1 MRDLTDP
8 TAATDVTVIGA
19 GPAGTATAALLHKAG
34 LSVRIVERERFP
46 RFVIGESLLPHC
58 MDVLDEADL
67 LDAVKAR
74 NYQVKNGA
82 LFLRGN
88 ARCDFS
94 FAEQV
99 TPGWAWT
106 WQVPRADF
114 DKTLA
119 DAVEARGVPIHYE
132 HTILSAQL
140 GDHGAALGVR
150 TPAGATVEIRSR
162 FVVDASGYGRVLPRL
177 LKLDR
182 PSPLPERMALF
193 THVSGDRRA
202 EHAESNRIWICVHPG
217 GAWLWIIPFS
227 NGITSVGAVASPAFF
242 DGYAGSLESKLRAII
257 AGEPSAAARLEHTK
271 FEMPATVLR
280 GYSASV
286 ERLHGPGYVLVGN
299 ATEFLDPVFSSG
311 VTLALESASRAAGLV
326 IRELAGGA
334 AATAVDWTRE
344 YDDHMRAG
352 VDVFHTFVTRWYDGT
367 LPDIFFSAAHHPRTR
382 AQICSVLAGY
392 VWDRKNPLVAHHARR
407 VDQLGKIVRGELPA
421 GPPA

>member
-1 MRDLTDP
+1 MRTLLEP
-8 TAATDVTVIGA
+8 TDVTIIGA
-19 GPAGTATAALLHKAG
+19 GPAGTATAALLQQAG
-34 LSVRIVERERFP
+34 LTVRIVEREHFP

-58 MDVLDEADL
+58 MDVLEAAGL
-67 LDAVKAR
+67 LEAVRAR
-74 NYQVKNGA
+74 KYQVKNGA
-82 LFLRGN
+82 LFLRGT

-99 TPGWAWT
+99 TSGWAWT

-119 DAVEARGVPIHYE
+119 DAVAARGVPLHYG
-132 HTILSAQL
+132 HTIVSAAF
-140 GDHGAALGVR
+140 GTDGSVLGVR
-150 TPAGATVEIRSR
+150 TPEGQVVDVRSR

-177 LKLDR
+177 LGLDR
-182 PSPLPERMALF
+182 PSVLPERMALF
-193 THVSGDRRA
+193 THVSGDRRPDTA
-202 EHAESNRIWICVHPG
+202 EANRIWICVHPD

-227 NGITSVGAVASPAFF
+227 TGITSIGAVASPSFF
-242 DGYAGSLESKLRAII
+242 DRYPGDLEAQLRAII
-257 AGEPSAAARLEHTK
+257 AGEPSAATRMAAAR
-271 FEMPATVLR
+271 FEMPATILR

-286 ERLHGPGYVLVGN
+286 ARLHGPGYALVGN

-311 VTLALESASRAAGLV
+311 VTLALESAQRAAALV
-326 IRELAGGA
+326 VRTLGGEL
-334 AATAVDWTRE
+334 VDWTRE

-392 VWDRKNPLVAHHARR
+392 VWDKTNPLVAHHARR
-407 VDQLGKIVRGELPA
+407 VDQLGRIVRGELPA
-421 GPPA
+421 